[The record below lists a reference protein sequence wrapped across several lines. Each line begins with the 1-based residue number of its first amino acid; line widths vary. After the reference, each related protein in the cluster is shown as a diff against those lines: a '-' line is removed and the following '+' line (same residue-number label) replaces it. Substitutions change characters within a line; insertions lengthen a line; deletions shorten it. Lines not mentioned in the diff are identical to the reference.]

1 MTDKIQI
8 YVATSWRNPF
18 HAELVRMLR
27 DAGHGVYDFKAE
39 ATAFDWREVLPPDA
53 TAPAPYSQPT
63 PPKPLLTAAA
73 FRRMLDN
80 PKARAGFD
88 ADMNALKRADVVV
101 AVQPFGRSA
110 ALELG
115 WAAGAGK
122 HTAVLLADHQE
133 PELMLLA
140 ADELFTTYQTLA
152 AWLDGIV
159 VPAPVEGFGAS
170 PETSA
175 ATYAATKAFL
185 TNALKDTPS
194 PEVAIELQSL
204 IRSIPT
210 RRVVVKPEHVR
221 QWLRDHAH
229 RDKYHGT
236 IGGHLSKSSAG
247 TSLGTM
253 ETWKCATCGE
263 HAWVD
268 YEF

>member
-1 MTDKIQI
+1 MTDKLQI

-27 DAGHGVYDFKAE
+27 DAGHGVYDFKAD
-39 ATAFDWREVLPPDA
+39 AAAFDWREVLPSDA

-63 PPKPLLTAAA
+63 PTKPLLTAAA

-115 WAAGAGK
+115 WATGAGK
-122 HTAVLLADHQE
+122 HTAVVLADHQE
-133 PELMLLA
+133 PELMLGVV
-140 ADELFTTYQTLA
+140 DHLFTSYALCA
-152 AWLDGIV
+152 ARLKTV
-159 VPAPVEGFGAS
+159 AVPAPVEPSYGRTPDDLA
-170 PETSA
+170 
-175 ATYAATKAFL
+175 
-185 TNALKDTPS
+185 ALKDFLRHALKDAPS
-194 PEVAIELQSL
+194 DQIKIELQSL
-204 IRSIPT
+204 IRSIPN
-210 RRVVVKPEHVR
+210 RRVTIKPEHVR
-221 QWLRDHAH
+221 QWMRDHAH
-229 RDKYHGT
+229 RDRKHGA
-236 IGGHLSKSSAG
+236 IGGHISHSSTG

-253 ETWKCATCGE
+253 ETWECWTCGE

-268 YEF
+268 HDF

>member
-1 MTDKIQI
+1 MTDKLQI

-27 DAGHGVYDFKAE
+27 DAGHGVYDFKAD
-39 ATAFDWREVLPPDA
+39 AAAFDWREVLPSDA

-73 FRRMLDN
+73 FRALLDH

-140 ADELFTTYQTLA
+140 ADHLFTTYAPCA
-152 AWLDGIV
+152 AWLKGLA
-159 VPAPVEGFGAS
+159 VPAPVEGFGTS
-170 PETSA
+170 PE
-175 ATYAATKAFL
+175 TYAATKAFL
-185 TNALKDTPS
+185 TNALKDAPS
-194 PEVAIELQSL
+194 REIAIEIQSL
-204 IRSIPT
+204 IRAIPT
-210 RRVVVKPEHVR
+210 RVVAVKPEHVR

-229 RDKYHGT
+229 RDKYHGA
-236 IGGHLSKSSAG
+236 IGGHISKSSAG